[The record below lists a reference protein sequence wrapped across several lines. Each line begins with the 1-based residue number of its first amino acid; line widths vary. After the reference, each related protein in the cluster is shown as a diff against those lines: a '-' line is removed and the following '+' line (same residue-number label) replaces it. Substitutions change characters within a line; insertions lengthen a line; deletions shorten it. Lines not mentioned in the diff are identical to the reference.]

1 MEYNGVLGE
10 ETGHKTPSS
19 NTFAGREKK
28 SREMKEIEE
37 GRRRW
42 GGARSN
48 FKHDEA
54 AVLNNNF

>member
-10 ETGHKTPSS
+10 ETGHKTPSP

-37 GRRRW
+37 GRRMGR
-42 GGARSN
+42 GSLK
-48 FKHDEA
+48 F
-54 AVLNNNF
+54 